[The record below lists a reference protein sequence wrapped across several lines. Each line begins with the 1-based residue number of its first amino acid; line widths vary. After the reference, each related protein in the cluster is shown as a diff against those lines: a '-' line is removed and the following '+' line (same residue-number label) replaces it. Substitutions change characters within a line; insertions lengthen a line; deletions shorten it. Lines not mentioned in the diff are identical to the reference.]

1 MAESIKI
8 SELSEIASGALDD
21 SSLLPVVDG
30 GTTYKLPITK
40 LKAFI
45 GDSFATDV
53 ELSTQISSV
62 NSTISALS
70 TTEIS
75 EGASLYYTDA
85 RVKTKL
91 NTEGVLSGSAQI
103 VSSLPQGVVSG
114 SSQITITE
122 SQISDL
128 THYADAD
135 VLDYLNQLE
144 VVSGSIVTE
153 LPTGLI
159 SSSQQLP
166 TGLVS
171 GSSQIV
177 PLLPQGVVSGSTQV
191 LLEDTEGFT
200 TFSSSVSSLAD
211 SYIGNI
217 TYVNGN
223 LLFDGIGNAFS
234 NSVHLPDLISS
245 SQQIADLGFLNS
257 VPYVGGIISGAAQI
271 ADLGIGI
278 ISGSQQ
284 ITDFGF
290 ISESVAA
297 TLPNGLVSSSAQIV
311 LTDTSYLTFDTS
323 YVQENPG
330 SNLYFT
336 NDRVY
341 DLLGPLNAYT
351 ASGGAPQGTISGSQQ
366 ITDFGFISSSAILNS
381 LNSFSASV
389 SHSLG
394 VINVVTASVL
404 ELTSVTLLSSSA
416 QVEDLGF
423 LLASSI
429 QITTLQEFTGSE
441 FNIFSQSLSN
451 RLDNVELGQ
460 STVPQGTVSGSSQ
473 VDYTFIQNK
482 PTFTAGPGITIVQ
495 NGNDFDISG
504 SATVLWDNV
513 TLKPVGLVSGA
524 AQLTDDFTNESY
536 VNTEVTDLS
545 QSLETPF
552 GTLRGDVEIL
562 YAIDYPTTGSN
573 TFTGTQTIN
582 GNLTVSAGYEIA
594 TDRILPTE
602 VTGSSIFLNEAITLD
617 AQNPLPSGQA
627 GMLAVSSSIAGIS
640 YLYFHNGTIWQ
651 QVAFV

>member
-21 SSLLPVVDG
+21 NSLLPVVDG
-30 GTTYKLPITK
+30 GTTYKLPVTK

-45 GDSFATDV
+45 GDSFATDA
-53 ELSTQISSV
+53 ELSAQISSV
-62 NSTISALS
+62 NSTISGLS

-103 VSSLPQGVVSG
+103 VSALPQGVVSG

-128 THYADAD
+128 THYADSD
-135 VLDYLNQLE
+135 VLDYINQLE
-144 VVSGSIVTE
+144 VVSGSIVTD
-153 LPTGLI
+153 LPNGLI
-159 SSSQQLP
+159 SSSEQLP

-177 PLLPQGVVSGSTQV
+177 SLLPQGVVSGSTQV

-200 TFSSSVSSLAD
+200 AFSSSVSSLAD

-366 ITDFGFISSSAILNS
+366 ITDFGFVSSSAILNS

-394 VINVVTASVL
+394 VINAVTASVL

-416 QVEDLGF
+416 QIENLGF
-423 LLASSI
+423 LTPSSI

-451 RLDNVELGQ
+451 RLDSVELGQ

-504 SATVLWDNV
+504 SATIPWNDI

-536 VNTEVTDLS
+536 VNTEVTNLS

-582 GNLTVSAGYEIA
+582 GNLNVSAGYEISTA
-594 TDRILPTE
+594 RILPTE

-617 AQNPLPSGQA
+617 AQDPLPNGQA
-627 GMLAVSSSIAGIS
+627 GMLAVSASIAGIS

-651 QVAFV
+651 EVAFV

>member
-21 SSLLPVVDG
+21 NSLLPVVDG

-91 NTEGVLSGSAQI
+91 NTEGVLSGSAQV

-257 VPYVGGIISGAAQI
+257 VPYIGGIISGAAQI

-394 VINVVTASVL
+394 VINAVTASVL
-404 ELTSVTLLSSSA
+404 ELTSVTLLSGSA

-451 RLDNVELGQ
+451 RLDSVELGQ

-504 SATVLWDNV
+504 SATIPWDDI

-536 VNTEVTDLS
+536 VNTEVTNLS

-582 GNLTVSAGYEIA
+582 GNLNVSAGYEISTA
-594 TDRILPTE
+594 RILPTE

-617 AQNPLPSGQA
+617 AQDPLPTGQA
-627 GMLAVSSSIAGIS
+627 GMLAVSSSIGGIS
-640 YLYFHNGTIWQ
+640 YLYFHNGILWQ
-651 QVAFV
+651 EVAFV

>member
-1 MAESIKI
+1 MADTIKI
-8 SELSEIASGALDD
+8 SELD
-21 SSLLPVVDG
+21 SLTAAQDSTVVPVVDG
-30 GTTYKLPITK
+30 GVTK
-40 LKAFI
+40 QMSLSTLQTHLTA
-45 GDSFATDV
+45 SFATPTQ
-53 ELSTQISSV
+53 LSTQISAV
-62 NSTISALS
+62 NSTINGLS

-75 EGASLYYTDA
+75 EGSNLYYTDS

-91 NTEGVLSGSAQI
+91 SAEGVLSGSAQV
-103 VSSLPQGVVSG
+103 VSALPQGVVSG

-536 VNTEVTDLS
+536 VNTEVTTLS